1 MTVFATTTALCAA
14 AITFAGIAPP
24 TFAAS
29 HDPLFS
35 SQVAITKHAAARP
48 GSLNVNFTVNFEGST
63 FVFPGALKMKKH
75 QLSGTVIAPSG
86 CVGTVN
92 AGSTD
97 LRRQLNLAVTFGDAC
112 AGEPGTFVGTLKFKA
127 GTGTGTFTD
136 PFASGPYVASHG

>member
-14 AITFAGIAPP
+14 AIAFAGIAPP
-24 TFAAS
+24 AFAAS
-29 HDPLFS
+29 DDPLFS
-35 SQVAITKHAAARP
+35 SQVAIAKRPAAQP
-48 GSLNVNFTVNFEGST
+48 GSLNVNFSVTFEGST
-63 FVFPGALKMKKH
+63 FVFPGALTMKKH
-75 QLSGTVIAPSG
+75 QLGGTVTAPSG

-97 LRRQLNLAVTFGDAC
+97 TKHQLNLAVTFGDAC

-136 PFASGPYVASHG
+136 PYSSGPYVASHG